1 MNIADCYRVLG
12 LRTGATYEEIKASY
26 RRLARQL
33 HPDLNPGDQRAQ
45 ERFIQVTEAYHCLL
59 TAIDSAERIAPAG
72 SAPTEKQP
80 EKTHQQPAPPR
91 PEATAS
97 PKVTVTRKESGNKDA
112 GSYRVQTSPQLSLV
126 DQHLKQSSYEQL
138 QQLFKAKKFPRA
150 IALVEGLSQR
160 FPEDADVRQWQ
171 AITYHQWGK
180 HLIHSRDF
188 DKARLYLKKALRT
201 DPHNQRLW
209 AEVEQDF
216 HRLEQNLYRRR

>member
-45 ERFIQVTEAYHCLL
+45 ERFIQVTEAYRFLL
-59 TAIDSAERIAPAG
+59 TVVNASEPTP
-72 SAPTEKQP
+72 SNFTAPTPQ
-80 EKTHQQPAPPR
+80 TQQKPATPKSTTEP
-91 PEATAS
+91 
-97 PKVTVTRKESGNKDA
+97 PKVSVTRKAAKTPA
-112 GSYRVQTSPQLSLV
+112 QTSPQLSLA
-126 DQHLKQSSYEQL
+126 DQHLKQASYEQL
-138 QQLFKAKKFPRA
+138 QQLFKTKKFPRA

-180 HLIHSRDF
+180 HLIQSRDF

-209 AEVEQDF
+209 AEIEQDF
-216 HRLEQNLYRRR
+216 QRLEQNLYRRR

>member
-12 LRTGATYEEIKASY
+12 LRTGATYEEIKTSY

-45 ERFIQVTEAYHCLL
+45 ERFIQVTEAYRFLL
-59 TAIDSAERIAPAG
+59 TIVNSSEQTTPNSRV
-72 SAPTEKQP
+72 PTEQKQQKQDTP
-80 EKTHQQPAPPR
+80 QSTVEEAKPPQ
-91 PEATAS
+91 A
-97 PKVTVTRKESGNKDA
+97 
-112 GSYRVQTSPQLSLV
+112 QTSPQLSLA
-126 DQHLKQSSYEQL
+126 DQHLKQASYEQL

-160 FPEDADVRQWQ
+160 FPDDADVRQWQ

-180 HLIHSRDF
+180 HLIHDRDF
-188 DKARLYLKKALRT
+188 EKARLYLKKALRT

-209 AEVEQDF
+209 AEIEQDF
-216 HRLEQNLYRRR
+216 QRLEQNLYRRR